1 MKKKWI
7 SLALAFLLLLS
18 CCPAALGAEEEMTF
32 SDGVVEYI
40 KRGEGFSPQ
49 AIRDG
54 SGWYIGYGCLIDLA
68 DYPNGIT
75 EEEADALLRETMTK
89 SAEYINTY
97 FLKKYHL
104 TVTQGQFDAMIA
116 MNYAFGPVWMNLENR
131 LPSYLVNGVENYTDQ
146 QIASAFAAWCH
157 VGSAP
162 NTVALKRRIAEAKM
176 FLYDD
181 YGFTDYA
188 AETGWRWVILDA
200 DGGENAYSD
209 VDVFKL
215 GEPYG
220 TLPVCTRDGW
230 YFAGWAK
237 PDGSILSPAETVS
250 ENLNLRATWSKTP
263 TAAPETTESEPPAEE
278 KPDEEAEPPAE
289 EKPAEEAAP
298 APDLGP
304 CSLFPDVPD
313 REWYAGYVERLA
325 EAGVV
330 NGYEDGLFRPNN
342 DVTWGEALKLILLS
356 SGFREQNPLKTGE
369 NEEPAHWASGY
380 LDFAEKKGYLHAGSV
395 ADLDRAIT
403 RDEMADLCAAA
414 LELTAAEP
422 TSPYA
427 DSERESALKLF
438 AAGIME
444 GSFDDGGSR
453 VFKGGDRL
461 RRSEICAVLTRVQDY
476 VARTWILFAGY
487 RVPINYDLAF
497 NHYNAAGFSRDSQG
511 RIRYSDGVTPVR
523 YGIDVSWHQGAI
535 DWAKVA
541 ADGISFAIIRCGY
554 RGGSAEGKLFED
566 TYFRENISGALQNGI
581 KVGVYFFSQAMSV
594 EEALEELEFTLN
606 TIKGWTLT
614 MPVVFDW
621 EQYGS
626 RTQSPDWN
634 TVTDCIVAF
643 CDGVAAAGYT
653 PVTYYN
659 PSMAYLRLDLSR
671 LQKYTTWL
679 AHYVDVSSY
688 PYDYQMWQY
697 GSSGIV
703 DGINGRVDMDILFTE
718 LW

>member
-1 MKKKWI
+1 MKKNWI
-7 SLALAFLLLLS
+7 SLALAILLLLS
-18 CCPAALGAEEEMTF
+18 CCPAAQGADEDMTF

-40 KRGEGFSPQ
+40 KLGEGFSPQ

-89 SAEYINTY
+89 SAEYINIF
-97 FLKKYHL
+97 FLQKYNL

-116 MNYAFGPVWMNLENR
+116 MTYALGPAWMSLENR
-131 LPSYLVNGVENYTDQ
+131 LPSYLVNGIENYTDQ

-157 VGSAP
+157 VGVAP
-162 NTVALKRRIAEAKM
+162 NTIAIKRRIAEAKM

-181 YGFTDYA
+181 YSFSSYS

-200 DGGENAYSD
+200 AGGVNAFSD

-263 TAAPETTESEPPAEE
+263 VEAPEAT
-278 KPDEEAEPPAE
+278 AEPEKTEIEPTEA
-289 EKPAEEAAP
+289 KPAEEPEAPAQPEP

-313 REWYAGYVERLA
+313 REWYAGYVASLVS
-325 EAGVV
+325 AGVV

-356 SGFREQNPLKTGE
+356 SGFKAQNPLKTEEG
-369 NEEPAHWASGY
+369 EEPSHWASGY
-380 LDFAEKKGYLHAGSV
+380 LDFAEKKGYVLTGSV
-395 ADLDRAIT
+395 TDLDKPIT
-403 RDEMADLCAAA
+403 RNEMADLSAAA

-427 DSERESALKLF
+427 DSERASALQLF

-444 GSFDDGGSR
+444 GSFDESGQR

-461 RRSEICAVLTRVQDY
+461 RRSEICAVLTRVRDY

-497 NHYNAAGFSRDSQG
+497 NHYNAGCFTRDSQG
-511 RIRYSDGVTPVR
+511 RIRYNDGVTPVR

-535 DWAKVA
+535 DWTKVA

-554 RGGSAEGKLFED
+554 RGGSAEGKIYED
-566 TYFRENISGALQNGI
+566 TYFKQNISGALQNGI

-606 TIKGWTLT
+606 TIRGWTLT

-659 PSMAYLRLDLSR
+659 PSMAYLRLDLPR
-671 LQKYTTWL
+671 LQNYTTWL
-679 AHYVDVSSY
+679 AHYVDVSGY
-688 PYDYQMWQY
+688 LYDYQMWQY

-703 DGINGRVDMDILFTE
+703 DGINGRVDMDILFTD
-718 LW
+718 LWK